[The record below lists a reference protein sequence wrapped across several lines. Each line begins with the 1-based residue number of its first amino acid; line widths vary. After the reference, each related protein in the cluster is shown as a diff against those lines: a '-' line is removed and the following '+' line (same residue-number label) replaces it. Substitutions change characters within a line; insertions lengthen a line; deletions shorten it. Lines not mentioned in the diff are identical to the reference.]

1 MPDNSVLAVAC
12 KVNGVTGKFNPI
24 LKLTVGEAF
33 QLTGNDALPI
43 LTLKPI
49 VLTGAVSGTS
59 DAGKTSVATTINTIY
74 MRDQGVWLRN
84 STPVDNNHGMIYNLE
99 IDGVEM
105 RGFGGFN
112 FKTGTGGA
120 TQVMRLNSSG
130 IDLGFKNIKGVA
142 PPSLSTDAVNQNYV
156 QNAIASS
163 QPSNLQ
169 YLTYGDETYPVK
181 WTRSVTIQNTYN
193 PAIKETGEYGYLNAN
208 GSTGKVTDSPVYD
221 LKCNGRIRASEFNAW
236 SSRNIKNIVA
246 EGEIVGQEASKIIE
260 NMPIAKYSFKDP
272 AVERP
277 GEFFGVISEE
287 MMKYLPNYVTT
298 NELRFVPNIM
308 CLGKMNNIDNI
319 NYSILL
325 HQNLSED
332 IKIGE
337 RIWVLIEKYA
347 MEMTLISID
356 ENLIQV
362 KADKEVF
369 IKDKDL
375 QVFVYGTERDCP
387 TVSVKH
393 FAELALCALQDCI
406 KRINKLEGK

>member
-1 MPDNSVLAVAC
+1 MA
-12 KVNGVTGKFNPI
+12 
-24 LKLTVGEAF
+24 KLEIFDGTNWI
-33 QLTGNDALPI
+33 QLPWTI
-43 LTLKPI
+43 TF
-49 VLTGAVSGTS
+49 TGAVSGTGYS
-59 DAGKTSVATTINTIY
+59 NINTTINTIY
-74 MRDQGVWLRN
+74 MRDQGIWLRN
-84 STPVDNNHGMIYNLE
+84 DTPIDNNHGMIYNSE

-112 FKTGTGGA
+112 FKTGIAGA

-142 PPSLSTDAVNQNYV
+142 PPSLSTDAVSQNYV

-181 WTRSVTIQNTYN
+181 WTRSLTIQNTYN
-193 PAIKETGEYGYLNAN
+193 PAIKESNAFAYYAKGSGASTLTGGIVDA
-208 GSTGKVTDSPVYD
+208 PVYD
-221 LKCNGRIRASEFNAW
+221 LRCNGRVRASEFNAW
-236 SSRNIKNIVA
+236 SSRNIKNILA

-287 MMKYLPNYVTT
+287 IMGYLPNYVAT
-298 NELRFVPNIM
+298 NEFRFVPNVM

-319 NYSILL
+319 NYSIFLN
-325 HQNLSED
+325 QNLSED

-337 RIWVLIEKYA
+337 KIWIMMEKYA
-347 MEMTLISID
+347 IEMTLISIN
-356 ENLIQV
+356 ENLIQAKV
-362 KADKEVF
+362 DKEVF
-369 IKDKDL
+369 IKEKDL
-375 QVFVYGTERDCP
+375 EVFVYGTQRDCP

-406 KRINKLEGK
+406 KRINKLEGR